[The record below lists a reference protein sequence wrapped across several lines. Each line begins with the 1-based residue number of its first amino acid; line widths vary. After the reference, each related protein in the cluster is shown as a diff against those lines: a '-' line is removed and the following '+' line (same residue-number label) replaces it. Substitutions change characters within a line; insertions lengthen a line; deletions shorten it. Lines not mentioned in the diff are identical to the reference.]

1 MSNRNV
7 RQHVCVVN
15 SVCPDLLFRGVTGL
29 PHLPTKS
36 TRAYCSMSRGDGYD
50 ELYEVI
56 GERIADARRALG
68 MSQAKLA
75 VAVGLTRASVVN
87 IERGRQRPPVHLIWQ
102 VAATLNVEATRL
114 IPLKRE
120 LDARGAPVQLD
131 ANVVA
136 YIEQFARNDPSTKR
150 LLTDFI
156 QRATSKIEGNDGR
169 PDEASGAAT

>member
-1 MSNRNV
+1 
-7 RQHVCVVN
+7 
-15 SVCPDLLFRGVTGL
+15 
-29 PHLPTKS
+29 
-36 TRAYCSMSRGDGYD
+36 MSRGDGYD
-50 ELYEVI
+50 ELYEAV
-56 GERIADARRALG
+56 GERIAVARRGIG

-75 VAVGLTRASVVN
+75 HTVGLTRASVVN
-87 IERGRQRPPVHLIWQ
+87 IERGRQRPPLHLIWQ
-102 VAATLNVEATRL
+102 IAAALNVEATRL

-136 YIEQFARNDPSTKR
+136 YIEHFAQNDPSTKR

-169 PDEASGAAT
+169 AEEEPKSAT